1 MTTKKILVT
10 GATGFV
16 GRSLCRSL
24 KSSGYIVCPTSRAQ
38 PSNQSK
44 IKYFVTGNINGD
56 TDWSQILTDVDVVI
70 HLAARAHILDD
81 RSDNHLTEYRQVN
94 TVPTIKL
101 GLDAIKAGARR
112 FIFVSS
118 AGVNGAETF
127 GDPFRS
133 ADLAAPHS
141 PYAISKYEAECELKS
156 LFQGTATEFVILRP
170 PLIYGF
176 DAPGNFALIMRLVRS
191 HIPIP
196 LGYISNKRSFISLD
210 NFVGLVE
217 ACISHPKAANKTL
230 LVSDGVDLSTSEF
243 IKLIGILI
251 GKKPF
256 LFWLSPKLMRFF
268 LEVFGKKKMAQSL
281 YGDMQIYSQDTF
293 ELLDWTPT
301 FSPLA
306 VLSSK

>member
-1 MTTKKILVT
+1 
-10 GATGFV
+10 
-16 GRSLCRSL
+16 
-24 KSSGYIVCPTSRAQ
+24 
-38 PSNQSK
+38 
-44 IKYFVTGNINGD
+44 
-56 TDWSQILTDVDVVI
+56 
-70 HLAARAHILDD
+70 
-81 RSDNHLTEYRQVN
+81 
-94 TVPTIKL
+94 
-101 GLDAIKAGARR
+101 
-112 FIFVSS
+112 
-118 AGVNGAETF
+118 
-127 GDPFRS
+127 
-133 ADLAAPHS
+133 
-141 PYAISKYEAECELKS
+141 
-156 LFQGTATEFVILRP
+156 
-170 PLIYGF
+170 
-176 DAPGNFALIMRLVRS
+176 MRLVRS